1 MRIGHFFFRF
11 SVCVGLILFVF
22 CLLANFEITNSKLN
36 FCLQRINLKR
46 FLCKLYMFN
55 LKFLCLCDYGNY
67 DVFSYLFQL
76 NTVQLVL
83 ASDGTAS
90 FREDCTALA
99 EKQDKKKQGFGSV
112 FVSMVPDPAS
122 ILNKYSDPTF
132 FPSLSE
138 FFFSFITIFEL
149 LKNCGF
155 EETVL

>member
-1 MRIGHFFFRF
+1 MCVWTTFLSFFCVAVRIGHFFFRF

-99 EKQDKKKQGFGSV
+99 EKQDKKKTGFRIRIRFYGTGS
-112 FVSMVPDPAS
+112 S
-122 ILNKYSDPTF
+122 LN
-132 FPSLSE
+132 SE
-138 FFFSFITIFEL
+138 
-149 LKNCGF
+149 
-155 EETVL
+155 

>member
-1 MRIGHFFFRF
+1 
-11 SVCVGLILFVF
+11 
-22 CLLANFEITNSKLN
+22 
-36 FCLQRINLKR
+36 
-46 FLCKLYMFN
+46 MFN

-99 EKQDKKKQGFGSV
+99 EKQDPKKQGFGSV
-112 FVSMVPDPAS
+112 FVSMVPDPAP

-132 FPSLSE
+132 FPSLTE
-138 FFFSFITIFEL
+138 FFFLLLLQFLNCFEILDIFKCVRIRTTNTDQYPEGPWIRIQY
-149 LKNCGF
+149 GF
-155 EETVL
+155 GSKTLSSMADNYICQHLWFARTRKSQN